1 MRNIGNAVHA
11 LPRAAPLALLAVSVV
26 LAGCSAGEKARTD
39 SATTKAADT
48 AAAAAAPAMFASAG
62 ATDSMKTPESVR
74 YDADLDVYF
83 VSNINGN
90 PSVKDGNGFIAQV
103 DAGNTSSVKM
113 LVQGGKNGATLNA
126 PKGLAVV
133 GDTLWVAD
141 IDAVRAFNKRTGAV
155 IANIDL
161 RPLKATFLNDV
172 VAGPNGV
179 IYITDSGIKFDD
191 KGGMTHPGRDQI
203 FKVVG
208 RKASV
213 AIKSDSA
220 LKSPNGI
227 AWDGANGR
235 FVLGPFADK
244 VVTAWK
250 DGDSTVTPIGTGPGG
265 YDGVEV
271 LGDGRILVTSWADSS
286 VQVIT
291 NGAFR
296 KVVGNVDGPADIGV
310 DTKRNV
316 VAVPRFTAGRV
327 EYFTIS
333 K

>member
-1 MRNIGNAVHA
+1 MRSNIHA
-11 LPRAAPLALLAVSVV
+11 LPRAVLLAPVPVFLV
-26 LAGCSAGEKARTD
+26 LAGCSSGEKANTD
-39 SATTKAADT
+39 SADAKAADPP
-48 AAAAAAPAMFASAG
+48 AAGTPAMFASAG

-74 YDADLDVYF
+74 YDADLDAYF

-90 PSVKDGNGFIAQV
+90 PSAKDGNGFIAQV

-126 PKGLAVV
+126 PKGLAIV

-155 IANIDL
+155 IANLDL
-161 RPLKATFLNDV
+161 RPMKATFLNDV

-179 IYITDSGIKFDD
+179 IYITDTGIKFDA
-191 KGGMTHPGRDQI
+191 KGATTHPGQDQI

-208 RKASV
+208 RKVSV

-220 LKSPNGI
+220 LRSPNGI

-244 VVTAWK
+244 AVSGWK
-250 DGDSTVTPIGTGPGG
+250 DGDSTVTPIAAGPGA

-271 LGDGRILVTSWADSS
+271 LSDGRILVSSWADSS
-286 VQVIT
+286 VNVIA

-296 KVVGNVDGPADIGV
+296 KVVANVEGPADIGL

-316 VAVPRFTAGRV
+316 LAVPRFMAGRV

>member
-1 MRNIGNAVHA
+1 MRSTGNAVHA
-11 LPRAAPLALLAVSVV
+11 LPRTVPFALVPVLLV
-26 LAGCSAGEKARTD
+26 LANCSSGEKASTD
-39 SATTKAADT
+39 SAASKAADT
-48 AAAAAAPAMFASAG
+48 TVAAAAPALFASAG

-74 YDADLDVYF
+74 YDADLDAYL

-133 GDTLWVAD
+133 ADTLWVAD

-155 IANIDL
+155 VANIDL
-161 RPLKATFLNDV
+161 RPMKATFLNDV

-191 KGGMTHPGRDQI
+191 KGGMTHPGQDQI
-203 FKVVG
+203 FKIVG

-244 VVTAWK
+244 VVTGWK
-250 DGDSTVTPIGTGPGG
+250 DGDSTVTPIATGPGG

-271 LGDGRILVTSWADSS
+271 LSDGRILVTSWADSS
-286 VQVIT
+286 VQVIA
-291 NGAFR
+291 NGTFR
-296 KVVGNVDGPADIGV
+296 QVVGNVDGPADIGV

-316 VAVPRFTAGRV
+316 LAVPRFSAGRV